1 MSTINDEPH
10 VPFRTLVDAE
20 IGHVR
25 DQLGELRGDADS
37 IQSDV
42 RSLRD
47 DVHAMRSDWQAAA
60 TALEARLARIV
71 TWPMLVTALTLGL
84 GVATVAISILGAR

>member
-1 MSTINDEPH
+1 MSMVNDGPH
-10 VPFRTLVDAE
+10 VSLREFMDSEVS
-20 IGHVR
+20 HVR

-60 TALEARLARIV
+60 TALEQRLARVV